1 MYSINS
7 IPLYILSFTFLL
19 HSVIGADPLYHICS
33 SNSVNYTSGSP
44 FDNNLNT
51 LFNQLSVKV
60 PPTGYG
66 LSSVGSKV
74 GDTVHGLAL
83 CRGDV
88 SNADCKTCINSAIKE
103 IENVCPSNKAAIIWY
118 DDCLLKYSDVNF
130 FGTIDTQNK
139 FYLYNTQNVND
150 TASFNLSVKEL
161 LSDLSAIASQSQR
174 LYAAGEMSLLRGLV
188 QCTRDL
194 SSSQCKKCLDD
205 AITELPSCCDGK
217 RGGRVVGGSCNFRYE
232 LYPFFSL

>member
-7 IPLYILSFTFLL
+7 IPVCILSFTLLL
-19 HSVIGADPLYHICS
+19 HCVIGADPLYHICS
-33 SNSVNYTSGSP
+33 SNSLNYTSGSP
-44 FDNNLNT
+44 FDNNLNI
-51 LFNQLSVKV
+51 LFNQLNVKV
-60 PPTGYG
+60 E
-66 LSSVGSKV
+66 
-74 GDTVHGLAL
+74 DTVHGLAL
-83 CRGDV
+83 CRGDI
-88 SNADCKTCINSAIKE
+88 SNADCKSCVNSASKE
-103 IENVCPSNKAAIIWY
+103 IKNVCPNNKAAIIWY
-118 DDCLLKYSDVNF
+118 DNCLLKYSDVNF

-150 TASFNLSVKEL
+150 TTFNGSVQEL
-161 LSDLSAIASQSQR
+161 LSDLSAIASQSPR
-174 LYAAGEMSLLRGLV
+174 LFATGETSLLQGLV

-232 LYPFFSL
+232 LYPFFNL